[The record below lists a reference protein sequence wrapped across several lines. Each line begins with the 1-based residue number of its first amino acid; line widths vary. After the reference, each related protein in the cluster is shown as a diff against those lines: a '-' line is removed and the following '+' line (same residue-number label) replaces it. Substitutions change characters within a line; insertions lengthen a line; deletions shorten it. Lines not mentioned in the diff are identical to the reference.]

1 MQKALLLVAVCAL
14 LAPIAALADGST
26 PSPSAV
32 ASSMCKQLQTS
43 MGATFAATYG
53 TNGSKAN
60 AFGKCVSKNAA
71 SAQHDVSNA
80 AKTCKAQQADP
91 GFAAAHGGKTFDQF
105 YGTNAGK
112 GKGAGSNAFGKC
124 VSTLAKQS
132 SQAQATSIVSAAK
145 TCKAAMKADPAGFAT
160 KYGKSKNALGKCVS
174 ATAKTK

>member
-1 MQKALLLVAVCAL
+1 MRKSLLLVAVCAL
-14 LAPIAALADGST
+14 LIPVAALAADST

-32 ASSMCKQLQTS
+32 TSSMCKQLQTS

-71 SAQHDVSNA
+71 AAQQDVSNA

-91 GFAAAHGGKTFDQF
+91 GFAAAHDGKTFDQF

-112 GKGAGSNAFGKC
+112 GKGAGGNAFGKC
-124 VSTLAKQS
+124 VSGLVKQS
-132 SQAQATSIVSAAK
+132 SQAQTAAIASAAK
-145 TCKAAMKADPAGFAT
+145 TCKGAMKSDPAGFAA
-160 KYGKSKNALGKCVS
+160 KYGKGKNAFGKCV
-174 ATAKTK
+174 AAAAKTK